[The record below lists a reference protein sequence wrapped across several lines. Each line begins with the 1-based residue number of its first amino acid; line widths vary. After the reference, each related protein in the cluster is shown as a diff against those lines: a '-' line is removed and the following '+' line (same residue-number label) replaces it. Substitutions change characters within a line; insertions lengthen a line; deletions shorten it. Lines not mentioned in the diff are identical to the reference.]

1 MGPVSSGASLGMTGF
16 QRRAHSRTLALS
28 HSRTF
33 ALPSLFLSRLHLR
46 NYRNFAEQ
54 VLEFPPQGAAIVGD
68 NGQGKTN
75 LLESIYYLEIFRSF
89 RGAPDEQ
96 LVRFGEEVFRVE
108 GRLDEGDGR
117 TRSVSAAFDRRGRKK
132 KVTVNGAEPERLAD
146 GLGQLGAVIFSPSDV
161 ELVAGGPG
169 ARRRFLDI
177 VLSLAEPG
185 YLHALQ
191 RYRQALFQRN
201 TLLRQGSP
209 RTMVELWDEGLV
221 ASGSR
226 VVAARAAW
234 VAERAESFAA
244 HYARVAGGQPGFM
257 AYAPSAPEMGEAPGA
272 AEVAAAF
279 GTALARSA
287 EREQRRGMTLVG
299 PHRDD
304 LRFTTAGGDGGAL
317 ELRTYGSGG
326 QQRTAAIALRMVEA
340 ETIHATRGR
349 QPIILLDDVFAEL
362 DPGRSQRIVDWI
374 ETEEGGQVILT
385 SPKPTDF
392 HVHGDTLPRWG
403 IRDGVVIPDG
413 SAD

>member
-1 MGPVSSGASLGMTGF
+1 M
-16 QRRAHSRTLALS
+16 
-28 HSRTF
+28 
-33 ALPSLFLSRLHLR
+33 FLSRLHLR

-54 VLEFPPQGAAIVGD
+54 VLELPAQGAAIVGD

-75 LLESIYYLEIFRSF
+75 LLEAVYYLEIFRSF

-96 LVRFGEEVFRVE
+96 LVRFGEEVFRIE
-108 GRLDEGDGR
+108 GRLEDGEGR

-132 KVTVNGAEPERLAD
+132 KVAVNGAEPERLGD
-146 GLGQLGAVIFSPSDV
+146 GLGQVGAVIFSPSDV
-161 ELVAGGPG
+161 ELVSGGPG
-169 ARRRFLDI
+169 GRRRFLDI

-185 YLHALQ
+185 YLQALQ

-201 TLLRQGSP
+201 TLLRQNSP
-209 RTMVELWDEGLV
+209 RALVEVWDEGLV
-221 ASGSR
+221 AAGSR
-226 VVAARAAW
+226 VAAARAAW
-234 VAERAESFAA
+234 VAERADSFSI
-244 HYARVAGGQPGFM
+244 HYARVAGGQPGQM
-257 AYAPSAPEMGEAPGA
+257 AYAPSAPELGEAMSP

-287 EREQRRGMTLVG
+287 DREHRRGMTLVG

-304 LRFTTAGGDGGAL
+304 LRFTLTPADGGAL

-340 ETIHATRGR
+340 ETIHAVRGR
-349 QPIILLDDVFAEL
+349 EPIILLDDVFAEL

-374 ETEEGGQVILT
+374 ENEEGGGQVILT

-392 HVHGDTLPRWG
+392 ELRGQILPRWG
-403 IRDGVVIPDG
+403 IRDGVVL
-413 SAD
+413 AD

>member
-1 MGPVSSGASLGMTGF
+1 
-16 QRRAHSRTLALS
+16 
-28 HSRTF
+28 
-33 ALPSLFLSRLHLR
+33 LFLSRLHLR

-54 VLEFPPQGAAIVGD
+54 VLELPAQGAAIVGD

-75 LLESIYYLEIFRSF
+75 LLEAVYYLEIFRSF

-108 GRLDEGDGR
+108 GRLEDGEGR

-132 KVTVNGAEPERLAD
+132 KVAVNGAEPERLGDA
-146 GLGQLGAVIFSPSDV
+146 LGQVGAVIFSPSDV
-161 ELVAGGPG
+161 ELVSGGPG
-169 ARRRFLDI
+169 GRRRFLDI

-201 TLLRQGSP
+201 TLLRQNSP
-209 RTMVELWDEGLV
+209 RSMVELWDEGLV
-221 ASGSR
+221 AAGSR
-226 VVAARAAW
+226 VAAARAAW
-234 VAERAESFAA
+234 VAEHAQSFAE
-244 HYARVAGGQPGFM
+244 HYARVAGGHPGHM
-257 AYAPSAPEMGEAPGA
+257 AYVPSAPELAELTAPP
-272 AEVAAAF
+272 EVAAAF

-287 EREQRRGMTLVG
+287 DREQRRGMTLVG

-304 LRFTTAGGDGGAL
+304 LRFTVEGPDGGAL

-340 ETIHATRGR
+340 ETIHAVRGR
-349 QPIILLDDVFAEL
+349 EPIILLDDVFAEL

-374 ETEEGGQVILT
+374 ENEEGGGQVILT

-392 HVHGDTLPRWG
+392 RLRGETLPRWG
-403 IRDGVVIPDG
+403 IRDGIVLAG
-413 SAD
+413 